1 MQTSSVKTSLQTA
14 MRIFET
20 TTETLTSST
29 LKNKFRDLVLKYHP
43 DRGGDAATF
52 DYIVENYRILESFLL
67 TMTSYPSTE
76 RTIQDIKYERKN
88 SDSMMQRRKVN
99 SMTNQNTPQHFNI
112 DRFNHVYDSN
122 RMKSPS
128 DKGYLDWLQKEEER
142 AVLEPTGVT
151 SANFND
157 SFSRHRKQST
167 AQTSK
172 DLIIIPEAFQCS
184 LTSCGFSYLGEDEVK
199 DFTSSTD
206 SVGNLQYVDLKKAH
220 TETMLI
226 DPDSVKERKQYN
238 SIDEY
243 RADRSRS
250 EKDSLT
256 REEREYLSYQKRLA
270 EHEEKYRKAR
280 IFERDQEI
288 VNNYN
293 RVTTLMLQR

>member
-1 MQTSSVKTSLQTA
+1 MHSSSSPKTSLQTA

-29 LKNKFRDLVLKYHP
+29 LKTKFRDLVLKYHP

-52 DYIVENYRILESFLL
+52 DYIVENYRILESFLH
-67 TMTSYPSTE
+67 TITGYPSTE
-76 RTIQDIKYERKN
+76 RTIQDIKYERKS
-88 SDSMMQRRKVN
+88 SDSMMQRRKEN
-99 SMTNQNTPQHFNI
+99 STSQHFNI

-128 DKGYLDWLQKEEER
+128 DKGYMDWLQKEEER

-157 SFSRHRKQST
+157 SFSRHRKQSAT
-167 AQTSK
+167 QTSR
-172 DLIIIPEAFQCS
+172 DVIVIPEAFQCS

-256 REEREYLSYQKRLA
+256 HEEREYLAYQKRLA
-270 EHEEKYRKAR
+270 EHEEKFRKAR

-288 VNNYN
+288 ANNYS

>member
-76 RTIQDIKYERKN
+76 RTIQDIKYERK
-88 SDSMMQRRKVN
+88 SCDSMMQRRKEN
-99 SMTNQNTPQHFNI
+99 SMTNRNTPQHFTI

-142 AVLEPTGVT
+142 AVLEPTG
-151 SANFND
+151 
-157 SFSRHRKQST
+157 
-167 AQTSK
+167 
-172 DLIIIPEAFQCS
+172 
-184 LTSCGFSYLGEDEVK
+184 LTMY
-199 DFTSSTD
+199 
-206 SVGNLQYVDLKKAH
+206 
-220 TETMLI
+220 
-226 DPDSVKERKQYN
+226 
-238 SIDEY
+238 SICQ
-243 RADRSRS
+243 
-250 EKDSLT
+250 EKL
-256 REEREYLSYQKRLA
+256 
-270 EHEEKYRKAR
+270 
-280 IFERDQEI
+280 
-288 VNNYN
+288 
-293 RVTTLMLQR
+293 